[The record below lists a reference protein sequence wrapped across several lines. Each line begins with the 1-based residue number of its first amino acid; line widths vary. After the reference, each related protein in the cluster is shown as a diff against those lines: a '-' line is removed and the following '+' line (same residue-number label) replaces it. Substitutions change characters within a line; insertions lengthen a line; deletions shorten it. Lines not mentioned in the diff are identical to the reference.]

1 MDGFRIK
8 HLKQDIIGTHLNQN
22 QKKEVN
28 QGDTENQIENRIEN
42 QEGAGDKMIINNHIN
57 KYENGYFSVAK

>member
-1 MDGFRIK
+1 MVQMIQGEYYKGLMDGFRIK

-28 QGDTENQIENRIEN
+28 QGDTENRTENRIEN
-42 QEGAGDKMIINNHIN
+42 QGVGDKWIL
-57 KYENGYFSVAK
+57 